1 MTVEQEIQAIA
12 DVLDAFP
19 MQRGAPDGFEV
30 GVPPESR
37 LPWAARLH
45 KRGVRV
51 HPDLAEEVSIPG
63 NQPGMGRFNPRRWVP
78 KDQAPES
85 DAPPPD
91 DSMREAAAALLEM
104 ANPAM
109 AEKIRKLRPD
119 EEAEFMR
126 ELEAQVPDA
135 LANLKQVRDQVEP
148 EEPKKTAPRKT
159 AAKKRA
165 PKKSS

>member
-63 NQPGMGRFNPRRWVP
+63 NQPGMGRFNPRKWVP
-78 KDQAPES
+78 KDQVPEPETT
-85 DAPPPD
+85 APD

-104 ANPAM
+104 TNPAM

-119 EEAEFMR
+119 EQAEFMR

-135 LANLKQVRDQVEP
+135 LANLKQVRNQVEP
-148 EEPKKTAPRKT
+148 EKPPRKT
-159 AAKKRA
+159 AKKRA
-165 PKKSS
+165 PKKPS